1 MPYYLFTGSAVVI
14 EKHLPDD
21 YKGYSGIILDN
32 SVSIALT
39 SIGVN
44 YDKYSG
50 GTYYWYSDSYHKGL
64 DNYSVL
70 ILSAQNGK
78 VTEVSFISDS
88 SLVYWRGSVKTVT
101 VDPLVKKID
110 SGAFTG
116 SGVQTVRLGS
126 GVTEIADFAF
136 LNAESLT
143 QVYMENSMK
152 KIGDSAFNGC
162 IYLKAVT
169 FNGVQAEWN
178 EISLNP
184 NWREGSGIGKVT
196 GIRFTIEY

>member
-1 MPYYLFTGSAVVI
+1 M
-14 EKHLPDD
+14 
-21 YKGYSGIILDN
+21 
-32 SVSIALT
+32 
-39 SIGVN
+39 
-44 YDKYSG
+44 
-50 GTYYWYSDSYHKGL
+50 
-64 DNYSVL
+64 
-70 ILSAQNGK
+70 
-78 VTEVSFISDS
+78 
-88 SLVYWRGSVKTVT
+88 T

-126 GVTEIADFAF
+126 SVNEIAGFAF

-152 KIGDSAFNGC
+152 KIGNSAFNGC
-162 IYLKAVT
+162 IYLKNVT

-178 EISLNP
+178 EISLDP
-184 NWREGSGIGKVT
+184 NWREGSGISKVT